1 MTRNTSKEIGENDEL
16 IEDLREEV
24 LSYLDSLDDQLVQY
38 KQTKLKLRRVNTV
51 KKNLRREILEGKQVT
66 SNTRYHKSKCRV
78 K

>member
-66 SNTRYHKSKCRV
+66 SNTRYRKCSV